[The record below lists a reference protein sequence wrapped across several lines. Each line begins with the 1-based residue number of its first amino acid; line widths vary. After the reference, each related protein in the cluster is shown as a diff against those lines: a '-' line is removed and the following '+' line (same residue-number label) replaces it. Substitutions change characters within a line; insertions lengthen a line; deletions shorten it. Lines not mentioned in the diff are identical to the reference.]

1 MLISGIAFALGEML
15 VCVAGIGIHSV
26 EHSAEWWRILLLA
39 CVIPDLIGFPLAW
52 FFVPES
58 PSWLIMRQATLR
70 FECVCD
76 LSVRAQRTPQ
86 NSNSVVI
93 EREGERK
100 GGREREREKLNC

>member
-1 MLISGIAFALGEML
+1 MRKTSAFLALNMNRNAGVCGMLISGIAFALGEML

-70 FECVCD
+70 FVCV
-76 LSVRAQRTPQ
+76 
-86 NSNSVVI
+86 I
-93 EREGERK
+93 
-100 GGREREREKLNC
+100 